1 MSLELAHEEI
11 ISEENIS
18 VVDLPK
24 SIRQSIQGV
33 NMQVA
38 RYRKSPTPA
47 LANTIKSVSV
57 RIADEIQDWLE
68 ESIDEEAEI
77 AKEEAEKK
85 AKEEQ
90 EMRAKEEE
98 EEMRAKEAAE
108 KIEQEKRERE
118 GNYGNSFLKGIF
130 GI

>member
-33 NMQVA
+33 NMQIA
-38 RYRKSPTPA
+38 KYRKTPTPA

-68 ESIDEEAEI
+68 ESIDEEGEI
-77 AKEEAEKK
+77 AKEEAENKAKQDSEQK
-85 AKEEQ
+85 AKEEN
-90 EMRAKEEE
+90 EAKEK
-98 EEMRAKEAAE
+98 A
-108 KIEQEKRERE
+108 EQEKRERE
-118 GNYGNSFLKGIF
+118 GNFGNPFLKGIF

>member
-18 VVDLPK
+18 VADLPK

-47 LANTIKSVSV
+47 LASTIKSVSV
-57 RIADEIQDWLE
+57 RVADEIQSWLE

-77 AKEEAEKK
+77 AREEAEKK
-85 AKEEQ
+85 AKEE
-90 EMRAKEEE
+90 EG
-98 EEMRAKEAAE
+98 
-108 KIEQEKRERE
+108 IEGERR
-118 GNYGNSFLKGIF
+118 G
-130 GI
+130 